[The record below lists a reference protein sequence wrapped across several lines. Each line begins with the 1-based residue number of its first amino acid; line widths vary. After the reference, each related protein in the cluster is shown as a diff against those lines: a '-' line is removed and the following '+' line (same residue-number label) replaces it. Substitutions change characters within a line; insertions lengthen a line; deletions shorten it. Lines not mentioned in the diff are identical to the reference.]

1 MLNKYEKGK
10 IYKITDLG
18 YNKMY
23 IGSTC
28 EILSKRMARHRAG
41 YNYKRKNEKKNCA
54 SVRLF
59 DEFGID
65 NCKIELV
72 ENYPCSSK
80 EELFK
85 REGFYIQSNDC
96 LNKLIMGRTKKD
108 WYEDNKEYVYKN
120 TKQWRIE
127 NENHYKQTNRKYY
140 DNNKEKFSEKKKEH
154 YKNNKQAYSDY
165 AKSYYQRNKEKIK
178 QQRME
183 RYYKQKEN

>member
-1 MLNKYEKGK
+1 MGEMLNKYEKGK

-28 EILSKRMARHRAG
+28 ENLSKRMARHRAG

-54 SVRLF
+54 SFRLF

-108 WYEDNKEYVYKN
+108 WYEDNKEYVYKKKKN
-120 TKQWRIE
+120 KQWRIE
-127 NENHYKQTNRKYY
+127 NENQYKQTNRKYY

-154 YKNNKQAYSDY
+154 YKKQ
-165 AKSYYQRNKEKIK
+165 
-178 QQRME
+178 
-183 RYYKQKEN
+183 

>member
-1 MLNKYEKGK
+1 MGEMLNKYEKGK

-28 EILSKRMARHRAG
+28 ENLSKRMARHRAG

-54 SVRLF
+54 SFRLF

-108 WYEDNKEYVYKN
+108 WYEDNKEYVYK
-120 TKQWRIE
+120 KKKK
-127 NENHYKQTNRKYY
+127 KQTV
-140 DNNKEKFSEKKKEH
+140 
-154 YKNNKQAYSDY
+154 
-165 AKSYYQRNKEKIK
+165 
-178 QQRME
+178 
-183 RYYKQKEN
+183 EN